1 VAAISKLTGASVH
14 AIFVNQAEQYPGLA
28 AEALTN
34 GQVAYLVAASGK
46 YGLADAN
53 ASGKEQVRGIVIDAA
68 GANQGTTILFR
79 GHVGGYDLSG
89 LDYGDLVYLSDT
101 AGGLDDAASAT
112 LTVVIGRVVPMS
124 DKDLTKVLY
133 VDSSITANWA

>member
-1 VAAISKLTGASVH
+1 MAAISKLTGASVK

-28 AEALTN
+28 GEALTN
-34 GQVAYLVAASGK
+34 GQVAYLATTGK

-53 ASGKEQVRGIVIDAA
+53 ASGKEQVRGIVIDSA

-89 LDYGDLVYLSDT
+89 LDYGDLVFLSDT
-101 AGGLDDAASAT
+101 AGGLDDTASIT
-112 LTVVIGRVVPMS
+112 LSVAVGRVVPMS